1 MSLFNQILGAINNSE
16 QEGDSNQLAGILNT
30 VQQLSGNNQA
40 DSGAMQSV
48 MSIVGNYARSALV
61 EKRDAGG
68 EEEVQQTIN
77 QFGGTQPNNQAVNAL
92 FNAPQLQGLVG
103 EIENRTGID
112 SNTVM
117 QMLPTLVP
125 LALNFLKTGNN
136 KQGSNSV
143 ASSFLD
149 ADGDGS
155 FDLGDAMQMA
165 SQYLGK

>member
-1 MSLFNQILGAINNSE
+1 MSLFDQILGAVNNPG
-16 QEGDSNQLAGILNT
+16 QEGSPNQLSSILDV
-30 VQQLSGNNQA
+30 VQQVSGNNQA

-61 EKRDAGG
+61 EQRNAGG
-68 EEEVQQTIN
+68 EEQVQQVIN

-92 FNAPQLQGLVG
+92 FNAPQLQGLVQ
-103 EIENRTGID
+103 EVENRTGID
-112 SNTVM
+112 GNTVM

-136 KQGSNSV
+136 GQGSNSV
-143 ASSFLD
+143 VSSFLD

-165 SQYLGK
+165 SRYLNR